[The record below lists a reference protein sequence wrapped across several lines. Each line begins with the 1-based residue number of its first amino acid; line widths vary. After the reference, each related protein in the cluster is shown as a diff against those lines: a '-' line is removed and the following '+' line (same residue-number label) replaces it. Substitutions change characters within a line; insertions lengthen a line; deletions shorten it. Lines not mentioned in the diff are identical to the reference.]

1 MVVVKH
7 GPLPPPGKQ
16 YKIYLNVDKLKQK
29 WYLRVTHTY
38 PQYNQH
44 FRAGTYKSKEE
55 AMDALKTLDPVN
67 PKKGRQRKGTVDQYN
82 GQWRVRAKHRG
93 EHMHVGY
100 FKDREKAEQRLKEV
114 IADTEFLEKRYNS
127 LIAKRKRKRESM
139 NQHPMLASLATL
151 HAKLKKMEERQSAN
165 PMMICNG
172 AQDWFPSQ
180 TSPRNMRT
188 LNFDGDYNDFSRPAF
203 RPKPRPGDPF
213 YSEPITSLENPFS
226 RLGVTRNAN
235 VNSDMQNYVVAAEQ
249 WQRMQ
254 NGFFHDAQRKWQ
266 KELVGNP
273 QSEEDVNSD
282 KKKVRIQ
289 KRCLSCSK
297 TQIIQASVYSLDSD
311 SRLVYVQC
319 ESCRKEP
326 VDVGWCG
333 PAVLQTDRQP
343 EKNLQDQTP
352 TNLVPPETSPVMCD
366 PKTFWLK
373 SPITYAD

>member
-55 AMDALKTLDPVN
+55 AMEALKTLDPVN

-100 FKDREKAEQRLKEV
+100 FKDRHKAEQRLKEV

-151 HAKLKKMEERQSAN
+151 HAKLKKMENKQ
-165 PMMICNG
+165 PG
-172 AQDWFPSQ
+172 ARDWFPSQ
-180 TSPRNMRT
+180 PPMHNMRVLT
-188 LNFDGDYNDFSRPAF
+188 RDGNTDFSRPAF
-203 RPKPRPGDPF
+203 RPKSRPEI
-213 YSEPITSLENPFS
+213 YSIESNAALENQFS
-226 RLGVTRNAN
+226 NLGVIS
-235 VNSDMQNYVVAAEQ
+235 NSNSEVQSYMIAAKQ
-249 WQRMQ
+249 WQRIQ
-254 NGFFHDAQRKWQ
+254 NGYFHDAQRKWE
-266 KELVGNP
+266 KELVGSEVN
-273 QSEEDVNSD
+273 SRGEEDVNSK

-297 TQIIQASVYSLDSD
+297 TQIIQASVSVYSLDSNN
-311 SRLVYVQC
+311 RLVYVQC
-319 ESCRKEP
+319 ESCKREP
-326 VDVGWCG
+326 ADVGWCG
-333 PAVLQTDRQP
+333 PAVLQKTNRQP
-343 EKNLQDQTP
+343 EKSFQAQLP
-352 TNLVPPETSPVMCD
+352 PKLVPPETSPVMCD
-366 PKTFWLK
+366 PKAFWLK

>member
-151 HAKLKKMEERQSAN
+151 HEKLKNMEQRQPQN
-165 PMMICNG
+165 
-172 AQDWFPSQ
+172 WFQP
-180 TSPRNMRT
+180 PAHNMRALT
-188 LNFDGDYNDFSRPAF
+188 RVGNTDFPRPAF
-203 RPKPRPGDPF
+203 RPKPCAGEPF
-213 YSEPITSLENPFS
+213 YPFESNAALEKQFCN
-226 RLGVTRNAN
+226 LGVARNS
-235 VNSDMQNYVVAAEQ
+235 NSDMQNYIVAAKQ

-254 NGFFHDAQRKWQ
+254 NGFFHDAQKKWE
-266 KELVGNP
+266 KELVGSEVNP
-273 QSEEDVNSD
+273 RGEEDVNSK

-297 TQIIQASVYSLDSD
+297 TQIVQASVYALDSNP
-311 SRLVYVQC
+311 RLVYVQC
-319 ESCRKEP
+319 ESCKREP

-333 PAVLQTDRQP
+333 PAVLQTNRQQ
-343 EKNLQDQTP
+343 EKNIQDELP
-352 TNLVPPETSPVMCD
+352 PNLVPETSPVMCD
-366 PKTFWLK
+366 PKKFWLK
-373 SPITYAD
+373 SPITYTD